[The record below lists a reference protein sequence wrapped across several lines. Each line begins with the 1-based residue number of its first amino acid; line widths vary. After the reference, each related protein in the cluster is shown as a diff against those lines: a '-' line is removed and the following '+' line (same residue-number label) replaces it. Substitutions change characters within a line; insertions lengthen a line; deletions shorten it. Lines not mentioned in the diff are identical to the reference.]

1 MLRLNE
7 RRKILRSIFSFVLH
21 VFYFFSSLCM
31 FVSPRCS
38 NVLGWPLSLTGTLW
52 FKRFK
57 SFDLREATAFLPLEA
72 SRFSSAQLIQSRF
85 LRDVFAIGHFV
96 FLLRTKKFKSDP
108 AKESLPLLELLGRK
122 LGLENFGF
130 IEQTHAVSPLLWEWS
145 PTLGEG
151 INAQYKTSEQKE
163 NDVNGSYALGEPS
176 VFFNSTVFES
186 DN

>member
-1 MLRLNE
+1 MLWLNE

-31 FVSPRCS
+31 FVSPRYS

-52 FKRFK
+52 FKRLK

-96 FLLRTKKFKSDP
+96 FLLRTKKFKS
-108 AKESLPLLELLGRK
+108 ESCERK
-122 LGLENFGF
+122 LATSRTAGAQTWFGELR
-130 IEQTHAVSPLLWEWS
+130 IYWTDARSVS
-145 PTLGEG
+145 
-151 INAQYKTSEQKE
+151 I
-163 NDVNGSYALGEPS
+163 ALRVKS
-176 VFFNSTVFES
+176 NSWGGHKCKI
-186 DN
+186 